1 MSNTGGHLVL
11 HVEEAKVTRDTETF
25 GTMDP
30 YCEIKFNGK
39 TTKTPVKTD
48 AGKTPK
54 WNFRMELEVEDV
66 MAPILF
72 KVMNKNL
79 MSDDQICHTQDLKI
93 YNLLGPN
100 NGMTEDFHTYYE
112 KKDRGT
118 IKIRSQFTPN
128 APAAGTAQ
136 ASGGGAA

>member
-1 MSNTGGHLVL
+1 MPGGKLVL

-30 YCEIKFNGK
+30 YCQVIFNGK
-39 TTKTPVKTD
+39 TTCTPVKTD

-54 WNFRMELEVEDV
+54 WNFRMELNVEDV

-72 KVMNKNL
+72 KIYNKNL
-79 MSDDQICHTQDLKI
+79 MSDDQICHTTDLKI
-93 YNLLGPN
+93 FNLIGPN
-100 NGMTEDFHTYYE
+100 NGMTEQFHTYYE

-118 IKIRSQFTPN
+118 LTLRTQFIPN
-128 APAAGTAQ
+128 DPPAQDKAGG
-136 ASGGGAA
+136 SGGA